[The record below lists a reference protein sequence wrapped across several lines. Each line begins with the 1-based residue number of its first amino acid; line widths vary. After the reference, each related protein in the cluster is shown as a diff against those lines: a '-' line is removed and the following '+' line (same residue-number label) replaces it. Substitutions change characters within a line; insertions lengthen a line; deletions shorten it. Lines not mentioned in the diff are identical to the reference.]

1 MRTRFMTVAFGF
13 LLTTSVPAVVHGQAG
28 SPGGDGSTPLHSA
41 VKSGDVAEA
50 VRLLRAGAN
59 PNGANRYGVAPLSL
73 AALGGDGAIVQA
85 LLEAGADPN
94 GMAGE
99 GETVLMSASRAG
111 NAEAVRLLLDRGAR
125 VDAREGWQGQTA
137 LMWAAAENHPDVV
150 TLLLE
155 RGSDPNASGNILE
168 YWAMIPSEQATPKIT
183 MPKGGMSALHYAARQ
198 GAIDAVRVL
207 ASARGIDLDQADPD
221 GINALLYATI
231 NGHYHVA
238 AHLLERGANPNV
250 ADQWGRAVLFAAVDM
265 HVAEPEPRPPAKGS
279 GELPALELMKLALAK
294 GADPNA
300 PITGRIPNR
309 CPLGCQPPG
318 PEGATPL
325 WRAAKGSDAELVS
338 LLLAAGADPRIP
350 SRDGTTPLMVAAG
363 QAWRDDRS
371 IGTEKGAIATIDVLL
386 RAGLDIN
393 EANLAGETALHGAAL
408 RGANDVVAYLVDRGA
423 RLDAKDRSN
432 RTALDVAAGVPL
444 QVPRASDTYRDPVVR
459 EETARVLRDLM
470 TARQVTIEPYT
481 RPASTT
487 STRPASTTR

>member
-1 MRTRFMTVAFGF
+1 MRARWPVAF
-13 LLTTSVPAVVHGQAG
+13 LLLLAVPGAVHGQAG
-28 SPGGDGSTPLHSA
+28 PGVGDGSTLLHAA
-41 VKSGDVAEA
+41 VKSGDVTEA

-59 PNGANRYGVAPLSL
+59 PNGATRYGVTPLSL
-73 AALGGDGAIVQA
+73 AALGGDAAVVRA

-111 NAEAVRLLLDRGAR
+111 SAEVVRLLLDRGAR

-137 LMWAAAENHPDVV
+137 LMWAAAENHPAVV
-150 TLLLE
+150 KLLLD
-155 RGSDPNASGNILE
+155 RGGDPNASGNILE

-198 GAIDAVRVL
+198 GAIDAVHAL
-207 ASARGIDLDQADPD
+207 ASAPGIDLDQADPD
-221 GINALLYATI
+221 GTNALLYATL

-238 AHLLERGANPNV
+238 ASLLERGANPNV

-279 GELPALELMKLALAK
+279 GDLSALDLVKLALAK
-294 GADPNA
+294 GSNPNA

-309 CPLGCQPPG
+309 CPLGCQAPG

-325 WRAAKGSDAELVS
+325 WRAAKGNDAELVS
-338 LLLAAGADPRIP
+338 LLLAAGADAHIP

-371 IGTEKGAIATIDVLL
+371 VGTETGAVATIEVLL
-386 RAGLDIN
+386 RAGLDVN
-393 EANLAGETALHGAAL
+393 EGNLAGETPLHGAAL
-408 RGANDVVAYLVDRGA
+408 RGANDVVTYLVDRGA

-444 QVPRASDTYRDPVVR
+444 QVARASDTYRDPVVR
-459 EETARVLRDLM
+459 EETAKVLRELM
-470 TARQVTIEPYT
+470 TARQVAIEPYT

-487 STRPASTTR
+487 STRPAATTR